1 MKSLFKNFIIL
12 IIIFLI
18 ISGIFSLFNLQGQET
33 SKIGINKLVQEI
45 KQEQVQEITIEK
57 DKINILL
64 KNGKKQY
71 TFKEQNENFTDILT
85 GYNISSQKI
94 ANIDVNVKSSK
105 TTDAIL
111 NIILPLIF
119 PILIFIGIF
128 YYLSKKMKGK
138 GMKAF
143 DFGKSK
149 AKKIDKNKKVETNFN
164 DVAGAKEAKEDLEEI
179 VDFLK
184 HPKKYVKLGAKI
196 PKGVL
201 LVGPPGCGKT
211 LLARASAGEAGVP
224 FYHISGSEFIEMF
237 VGVGASRVRD
247 LFEKAKKHLPAIV
260 FIDELD
266 AVGRKRGAGVG
277 GSHDE
282 REQTLNQI
290 LVELDGFEPNSGLI
304 VMAATNRPD
313 ILDPALLRPGR
324 FDRKVILDLPDI
336 NGRKE
341 ILKIHTKGKPLASD
355 VNLKRVAERT
365 PGFTGADLENLL
377 NESSILTAKRKKDK
391 ITMDEILESIERV
404 ILGPERRSHILSDKE
419 KNIIAFHEAGHAIV
433 SFFSAGC
440 DPVQK
445 ISIISRGR
453 AAGYT
458 LKMPETEKKLKNKT
472 EFLDKL
478 GALLGG
484 YISEKL
490 TFKDVTTGASDDLRK
505 ATKIAKKLVT
515 EYGMSEHLGP
525 RTFGETDDEIFLGE
539 QISHKRN
546 YSEKVAEKIDEEVSE
561 IIKLCYNK
569 AEKILKEHKDKLKEI
584 AETLLKK
591 ETLEKEQFEKI
602 IKKDNNIIFK
612 ALYIFI
618 TPPLNNFS

>member
-1 MKSLFKNFIIL
+1 MKSLIKNFIIL

-18 ISGIFSLFNLQGQET
+18 ISGIFSLFNLQGQKVE
-33 SKIGINKLVQEI
+33 KIGVNKLIQQI
-45 KQEQVQEITIEK
+45 KSEKVEKLTIDK
-57 DKINILL
+57 NKINILL
-64 KNGKKQY
+64 KSGNKQL
-71 TFKEQNENFTDILT
+71 TFKEQNESLTDILT
-85 GYNISSQKI
+85 GYNISPEKVTS
-94 ANIDVNVKSSK
+94 IDIRVETSK
-105 TTDAIL
+105 TQDTIL
-111 NIILPLIF
+111 NLILPLIL

-138 GMKAF
+138 GMQAF
-143 DFGKSK
+143 NFGKSQ
-149 AKKIDKNKKVETNFN
+149 AKKVGKDKKVETDFD
-164 DVAGAKEAKEDLEEI
+164 DVAGVKEAKEDLEEI

-211 LLARASAGEAGVP
+211 LLARASAGEAEVP

-247 LFEKAKKHLPAIV
+247 LFKKAKKHLPAIV

-290 LVELDGFEPNSGLI
+290 LTELDGFEPNSGLI

-336 NGRKE
+336 KGRKE
-341 ILKIHTKGKPLASD
+341 ILKIHAKNKPLAKD
-355 VNLKRVAERT
+355 VNLRRVAERT

-377 NESSILTAKRKKDK
+377 NESSILTAKRGKKK

-404 ILGPERRSHILSDKE
+404 ILGPERKSHILSDKE
-419 KNIIAFHEAGHAIV
+419 KKIIAFHEAGHAIV
-433 SFFSAGC
+433 SFYSPGC

-445 ISIISRGR
+445 ISIISRGK

-458 LKMPETEKKLKNKT
+458 LKMPEKEKKLKNKT

-478 GALLGG
+478 AALLGG

-490 TFKDVTTGASDDLRK
+490 TFDEVTTGASDDLKK
-505 ATKIAKKLVT
+505 ATQVAKKLIT

-525 RTFGETDDEIFLGE
+525 RTFGEKDDQIFLGE

-546 YSEKVAEKIDEEVSE
+546 YSEKVAEKIDDEVSE
-561 IIKLCYNK
+561 IIDLCYNK
-569 AEKILKEHKDKLKEI
+569 AEKILEKHKDQLKEI
-584 AETLLKK
+584 ADTLLEK

-602 IKKDNNIIFK
+602 IKKDNKETKKQKNK
-612 ALYIFI
+612 
-618 TPPLNNFS
+618 

>member
-1 MKSLFKNFIIL
+1 MKSLIKNFIIL

-18 ISGIFSLFNLQGQET
+18 ISGVFSLINLQGQKTE
-33 SKIGINKLVQEI
+33 KIGINTLVQEI
-45 KQEQVQEITIEK
+45 KQGKVKEISIE
-57 DKINILL
+57 DNKINLL
-64 KNGKKQY
+64 LQNSDKQY
-71 TFKEQNENFTDILT
+71 TFKEQNESLTDILT
-85 GYNISSQKI
+85 GYNISPEKVTSI
-94 ANIDVNVKSSK
+94 NITVENSK
-105 TTDAIL
+105 VQDTIF
-111 NIILPLIF
+111 NIILPLIL

-138 GMKAF
+138 GMQAF
-143 DFGKSK
+143 NFGKSK
-149 AKKIDKNKKVETNFN
+149 AKKVDKDKKVETDFE
-164 DVAGAKEAKEDLEEI
+164 DVAGVEEAKQDLEEI

-184 HPKKYVKLGAKI
+184 NPKKYVKLGAKI

-211 LLARASAGEAGVP
+211 LLARATAGEAKVP

-247 LFEKAKKHLPAIV
+247 LFKKAKKHLPAIV

-266 AVGRKRGAGVG
+266 AVGRKRGAGLG

-290 LVELDGFEPNSGLI
+290 LTELDGFEPNSGLI

-336 NGRKE
+336 KGRKE
-341 ILKIHTKGKPLASD
+341 ILKIHSKDKPLAEE
-355 VNLKRVAERT
+355 VTLQRVAERT

-377 NESSILTAKRKKDK
+377 NESSILTAKRGKKK
-391 ITMDEILESIERV
+391 ITMDEILESVERV

-419 KNIIAFHEAGHAIV
+419 KKIIAFHEAGHAIV
-433 SFFSAGC
+433 SFYSKGC

-445 ISIISRGR
+445 ISIISRGK

-458 LKMPETEKKLKNKT
+458 LKMPEKEKKLKNKT

-478 GALLGG
+478 SALLGG
-484 YISEKL
+484 YISEKI
-490 TFKDVTTGASDDLRK
+490 TFDEVTTGASDDLRK
-505 ATKIAKKLVT
+505 GTQIARKLIT
-515 EYGMSEHLGP
+515 EYGMSDKLGP
-525 RTFGETDDEIFLGE
+525 RTFGEKDNHVFLGE
-539 QISHKRN
+539 EISHKRN
-546 YSEKVAEKIDEEVSE
+546 YSEKIAEEIDNEVSN
-561 IIKLCYNK
+561 IINLCYNK
-569 AEKILKEHKDKLKEI
+569 AEKILKENKNKLKEI
-584 AETLLKK
+584 ADTLLEK
-591 ETLEKEQFEKI
+591 ETLEKEEFEKI
-602 IKKDNNIIFK
+602 IKSKNNK
-612 ALYIFI
+612 KKE
-618 TPPLNNFS
+618 

>member
-1 MKSLFKNFIIL
+1 MKSLIKNFIIL

-18 ISGIFSLFNLQGQET
+18 ISGVFSLINLQGQKTE
-33 SKIGINKLVQEI
+33 KIGINTLVQKI
-45 KQEQVQEITIEK
+45 KQRKVKEISIE
-57 DKINILL
+57 DNKINLL
-64 KNGKKQY
+64 LENGNKQY
-71 TFKEQNENFTDILT
+71 TFKEQNESLTDILT
-85 GYNISSQKI
+85 GYNISPEKI

-128 YYLSKKMKGK
+128 YYLSKKIKGK

-211 LLARASAGEAGVP
+211 LLARASAGEAEVP

-336 NGRKE
+336 EGRKQ
-341 ILKIHTKGKPLASD
+341 ILKIHSKNKPLADS
-355 VNLKRVAERT
+355 VKLKRIAERT

-377 NESSILTAKRKKDK
+377 NESSILTAKRGKDK
-391 ITMDEILESIERV
+391 ISMDEILESIERV
-404 ILGPERRSHILSDKE
+404 ILGPERRSHILTDKE
-419 KNIIAFHEAGHAIV
+419 KNIIAYHEAGHAVV
-433 SFFSAGC
+433 SYFSKGC

-445 ISIISRGR
+445 ISIISRGK

-458 LKMPETEKKLKNKT
+458 LKMPEIEKKLQNKT
-472 EFLDKL
+472 EFLDNL
-478 GALLGG
+478 SALLGG

-490 TFKDVTTGASDDLRK
+490 TFKEVTTGASDDLKK
-505 ATKIAKKLVT
+505 ATKIALKLIT
-515 EYGMSEHLGP
+515 EYGMSDKLGP
-525 RTFGETDDEIFLGE
+525 RTFGEKNDHIFLGE
-539 QISHKRN
+539 EISHKRN
-546 YSEKVAEKIDEEVSE
+546 YSEKVAEEIDEEVSN
-561 IIKLCYNK
+561 IISLCYNK
-569 AEKILKEHKDKLKEI
+569 AEKILKENKDKLKEV
-584 AETLLKK
+584 ADALLER

-602 IKKDNNIIFK
+602 IKKDN
-612 ALYIFI
+612 
-618 TPPLNNFS
+618 